1 MSKRFD
7 GKSILVTGA
16 ASGIGR
22 ATALAFGAEGGRVTV
37 VDRSDKD
44 GEAAAKAIR
53 DSGGAAIFFK
63 ADVSKAADC
72 RAMVEAAVAAHGGL
86 ACAFNNAGIERH
98 GYLTA
103 DIEESS
109 WNEVIAVNLN
119 GVFLSMKYE
128 IPEMLKHGG
137 GAIVN
142 TASVG
147 GVVGN
152 PGLGAYCAAKHGVI
166 GITKV
171 AALEYVAQG
180 VRINA
185 LCPGGTATPML
196 KNWFQEP
203 GVEEHVKALHPIG
216 RWADPSEQAK
226 AVLFLCSDDASYM
239 AGHSLIVDG
248 AMTAQ

>member
-1 MSKRFD
+1 MPRH
-7 GKSILVTGA
+7 GRGRGRGA
-16 ASGIGR
+16 WR
-22 ATALAFGAEGGRVTV
+22 ARHV
-37 VDRSDKD
+37 
-44 GEAAAKAIR
+44 
-53 DSGGAAIFFK
+53 
-63 ADVSKAADC
+63 
-72 RAMVEAAVAAHGGL
+72 
-86 ACAFNNAGIERH
+86 AFNNAGIERH

-171 AALEYVAQG
+171 AALEYIAQG

-203 GVEEHVKALHPIG
+203 GVEEHVKALHPDRPLG
-216 RWADPSEQAK
+216 RSVGTSESRAVPMLGRRLLHGGPFADRRRR
-226 AVLFLCSDDASYM
+226 
-239 AGHSLIVDG
+239 HDG
-248 AMTAQ
+248 AIAQASPHEKMRCRGAVSSLV